1 MFFSLNC
8 ITCLFFYPLSTHL
21 FGNEFNIHI
30 SRLIIRMIHNF
41 ILIVHIRID
50 PSIITSPSALLI
62 LEIASFWSLHAQSV
76 LRAWNHNTPA
86 LHSHYRQLY
95 QSELLFRPENYT
107 SVISPGDGRN
117 CSFGFSALI
126 LHSIACPPIL
136 TSCWR

>member
-1 MFFSLNC
+1 MSQLYH
-8 ITCLFFYPLSTHL
+8 LPFFYPLSTHL

-30 SRLIIRMIHNF
+30 SCLIIRMIHNF

-50 PSIITSPSALLI
+50 PLDNHFSERASHLGNRLFSGLCIHNQFCEHGIIIRRHFIAIIDSCINPNSFSA
-62 LEIASFWSLHAQSV
+62 
-76 LRAWNHNTPA
+76 RK
-86 LHSHYRQLY
+86 
-95 QSELLFRPENYT
+95 YT
-107 SVISPGDGRN
+107 SVISPAMERN